1 MLTLQQGKKLVKL
14 ARKAIESW
22 FTKKQLDFSK
32 EKEEFSEPR
41 GVFVTLH
48 SWPSNELRGCI
59 GFPYAVLPLA
69 EAVFQAARSA
79 AFSDPRFEPLTEK
92 ELDRITLEISI
103 LTKPQ
108 PIQATGNK
116 IPEQIEIGRDG
127 LIIHFAGHSGLLLP
141 QVAKELKWNA
151 IDFLRGVCNK
161 AGLPSEIWLNP
172 QARIYKFQAQIF
184 SETKPKGKVVEKNE
198 DIDGV

>member
-14 ARKAIESW
+14 ARKSIESW
-22 FTKKQLDFSK
+22 FTKEQLDFSK
-32 EKEEFSEPR
+32 EKKEFHELR

-48 SWPSNELRGCI
+48 SWPSKELRGCI
-59 GFPYAVLPLA
+59 GFPYPVLPLA

-79 AFSDPRFEPLTEK
+79 AFSDPRFKPLEEK
-92 ELDRITLEISI
+92 ELDKITIEVSV

-108 PIQATGNK
+108 LIQATGNK
-116 IPEQIEIGRDG
+116 IPQQIEIGKDG

-141 QVAKELKWNA
+141 QVAEELKWNA

-161 AGLPSEIWLNP
+161 AGLPAETWLNP
-172 QARIYKFQAQIF
+172 QARIYKFQAEIF
-184 SETKPKGKVVEKNE
+184 SETKPKGTVKKHKT
-198 DIDGV
+198 